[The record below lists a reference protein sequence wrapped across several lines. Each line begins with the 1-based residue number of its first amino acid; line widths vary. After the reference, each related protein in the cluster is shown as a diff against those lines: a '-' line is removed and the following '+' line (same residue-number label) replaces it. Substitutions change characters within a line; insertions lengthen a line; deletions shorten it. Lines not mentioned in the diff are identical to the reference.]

1 MAGSVIGAL
10 RVNLGLDSAQF
21 VKGAKQAETTLQKMS
36 LKMVAVGAAI
46 TAAVGGAVIEFAKL
60 TRETINV
67 ADEISKAAVKIG
79 ISTEELSRLRYAA
92 DLSGLSFEQLQKGLL
107 ILNRNMAGI
116 GGESK
121 KVAEAFARMGIET
134 RNADGTLKSSTQVL
148 KEMAD
153 VFAQMPDGAE
163 KSALAM
169 AVLGKSG
176 ADMIPLL
183 NGGAAELAKLTEE
196 ADRFGIVIDTETG
209 RKAEEFNDN
218 LSRLQGSFAAL
229 GTRLAAE
236 LLPHLVDFTNWL
248 IKNQGEIVK
257 AVGNFGNFVGG
268 VARMASAV
276 ASGVAWMEER
286 FGRLAR
292 AISIV
297 INPLSALV
305 NLATRLGGGSGGSGG
320 PIGQTAGA
328 MMSMG
333 QSALQTAKAMRA
345 LGVEGEGVGKSLGG
359 SVSRGARAAS
369 AAMKPLRDEVRDLV
383 ERLFP
388 ELGSRA
394 KMAELA
400 LLDQAAAQGKITEQM
415 RLQGRLRILGA
426 NDNPDVSRD
435 LIGEGPLDGAKRV
448 AASASIVNKSLEEL
462 QGKSKVQTVAVA
474 DNFAQM
480 SQRITGA
487 LQGLTNSIRSGDF
500 LGILGG
506 VLDIFTQLG
515 SSGIFGQGL
524 ASRIN
529 RPLPSADGGGFTGM
543 GARSGGLDGKG
554 GFLAMLHPRESVLDH
569 TKGQGMGGRFHV
581 TVGVDPRS
589 GNLTAFVNEQIAATA
604 PAIAGAGAAMAQG
617 QMAARQAR
625 RVR

>member
-46 TAAVGGAVIEFAKL
+46 TAAIGGAVIEFAKL

-218 LSRLQGSFAAL
+218 LSRLQGSFSAL

-292 AISIV
+292 AISVI
-297 INPLSALV
+297 INPLSMVV

-320 PIGQTAGA
+320 PLGQTAGA
-328 MMSMG
+328 MVSMG
-333 QSALQTAKAMRA
+333 MSAIQTSKAMRT
-345 LGVEGEGVGKSLGG
+345 LGMEGEGAGKSLGG

-435 LIGEGPLDGAKRV
+435 LTSEGPLDGAKRV
-448 AASASIVNKSLEEL
+448 AASAGIINKSLEEL

-480 SQRITGA
+480 SQRIVGS
-487 LQGLTNSIRSGDF
+487 LQGLTNSIRSGDI

-515 SSGIFGQGL
+515 SSGLFGQGL

-529 RPLPSADGGGFTGM
+529 APRSFNGGGFTGM
-543 GARSGGLDGKG
+543 GARAGGLDGKG

-569 TKGQGMGGRFHV
+569 TKGQGMGGRLHV

-589 GNLTAFVNEQIAATA
+589 GNLTAFVNDQIAATA

-617 QMAARQAR
+617 QMAARAQR
-625 RVR
+625 RIR

>member
-1 MAGSVIGAL
+1 MATVLGSLLVS
-10 RVNLGLDSAQF
+10 LGLESGEFKRGAREAQTAMGGLSA
-21 VKGAKQAETTLQKMS
+21 KMA
-36 LKMVAVGAAI
+36 VVGAAI
-46 TAAVGGAVIEFAKL
+46 TAAIGGAVYEFAKL

-67 ADEISKAAVKIG
+67 ADEISKSAVKIG

-92 DLSGLSFEQLQKGLL
+92 DLSGVSFEQLQKGLL
-107 ILNRNMAGI
+107 ILNRNMAGV

-121 KVAEAFARMGIET
+121 KVSAAFERLGIET
-134 RNADGTLKSSTQVL
+134 RNADGTLKSSTEVL
-148 KEMAD
+148 KQLAD
-153 VFAQMPDGAE
+153 AFAQLPDGAE

-176 ADMIPLL
+176 ADLIPLL

-218 LSRLQGSFAAL
+218 LTRLQGAFSAV

-257 AVGNFGNFVGG
+257 AVGNFGNFISG

-286 FGRLAR
+286 FGRLFR
-292 AISIV
+292 V
-297 INPLSALV
+297 INFILNPLSTLV

-320 PIGQTAGA
+320 PLGQTAGA

-333 QSALQTAKAMRA
+333 QSAMETAKAMRT
-345 LGVEGEGVGKSLGG
+345 LGVEGEGAGRSLGG

-369 AAMKPLRDEVRDLV
+369 ASLAPLRDEVRDLV

-388 ELGSRA
+388 ELGTRA

-400 LLDQAAAQGKITEQM
+400 LLNQAAAQGKITEQM
-415 RLQGRLRILGA
+415 RQQGRLRLLGV
-426 NDNPDVSRD
+426 NDNPEISRD
-435 LIGEGPLDGAKRV
+435 LIGEGPLEGAKRV
-448 AASASIVNKSLEEL
+448 AASADIVNKSLEEL
-462 QGKSKVQTVAVA
+462 QGKSKTQTVQIAESFA
-474 DNFAQM
+474 DMAQDVIG
-480 SQRITGA
+480 S
-487 LQGLTNSIRSGDF
+487 LQGLANGIKSGNF
-500 LGILGG
+500 LDILGG
-506 VLDIFTQLG
+506 VLDLFTQLG
-515 SSGIFGQGL
+515 SSGLFGSKIQAGL
-524 ASRIN
+524 NKPIPRYAN
-529 RPLPSADGGGFTGM
+529 GTNFAP
-543 GARSGGLDGKG
+543 GGLSLVGERGPELVNLPRGAGVMSNRELKNLGGTSVQVIPSPYFDVVVDG
-554 GFLAMLHPRESVLDH
+554 RIIQS
-569 TKGQGMGGRFHV
+569 
-581 TVGVDPRS
+581 
-589 GNLTAFVNEQIAATA
+589 A
-604 PAIAGAGAAMAQG
+604 PAVANAGAMQAQAMAG
-617 QMAARQAR
+617 RSARR

>member
-1 MAGSVIGAL
+1 MATMLGSLLVS
-10 RVNLGLDSAQF
+10 LGLESSEFKRGTREAQAAMGGLSA
-21 VKGAKQAETTLQKMS
+21 KMA
-36 LKMVAVGAAI
+36 VVGAAI
-46 TAAVGGAVIEFAKL
+46 TAAIGGAAYEFARL

-67 ADEISKAAVKIG
+67 ADEISKSAVKIG

-107 ILNRNMAGI
+107 ILNRNMAGV

-121 KVAEAFARMGIET
+121 KVSEAFARMGIET
-134 RNADGTLKSSTQVL
+134 RNADGTLKSSTEVL
-148 KEMAD
+148 KQMAD
-153 VFAQMPDGAE
+153 AFAQMPDGAE

-176 ADMIPLL
+176 ADLIPLL

-196 ADRFGIVIDTETG
+196 ADKFGIVIDTETG

-218 LSRLQGSFAAL
+218 LSRLQGSFSAL

-257 AVGNFGNFVGG
+257 AVGNFGDFVGG

-297 INPLSALV
+297 LNPLSMLV
-305 NLATRLGGGSGGSGG
+305 NLATRLGGGSGNSGG

-333 QSALQTAKAMRA
+333 QSAIQTAKAMRT
-345 LGVEGEGVGKSLGG
+345 LGMEGEGVGKSLGG
-359 SVSRGARAAS
+359 SVGRGARAARAS
-369 AAMKPLRDEVRDLV
+369 LVPLRDEVRDLV

-388 ELGSRA
+388 ELGTRA

-400 LLDQAAAQGKITEQM
+400 LLNTAAAQGKITEQM

-426 NDNPDVSRD
+426 NDNPEVSRD
-435 LIGEGPLDGAKRV
+435 LIGEGALEGAKRV
-448 AASASIVNKSLEEL
+448 AASADIVNKSLEEL
-462 QGKSKVQTVAVA
+462 QGKSEKQTVRVA
-474 DNFAQM
+474 KTFADMTTDIIGSFQ
-480 SQRITGA
+480 QLAGA
-487 LQGLTNSIRSGDF
+487 IKGGGF
-500 LGILGG
+500 LDILGAVIG
-506 VLDIFTQLG
+506 LGTQLG
-515 SSGIFGQGL
+515 QAGLFGSKIQANLNKPIPGFANGTNFAPGGL
-524 ASRIN
+524 AIVGERGPELVN
-529 RPLPSADGGGFTGM
+529 LPRGSGVMSNSDLRDLG
-543 GARSGGLDGKG
+543 GARVQVIPSPYFDVVVDE
-554 GFLAMLHPRESVLDH
+554 RI
-569 TKGQGMGGRFHV
+569 GR
-581 TVGVDPRS
+581 
-589 GNLTAFVNEQIAATA
+589 AA
-604 PAIAGAGAAMAQG
+604 PAIAGAGASQAIGKMQKMQG
-617 QMAARQAR
+617 R
-625 RVR
+625 RLA

>member
-1 MAGSVIGAL
+1 MATILGSLLVS
-10 RVNLGLDSAQF
+10 LGMESSEFKRGTREAQTAMSGLS
-21 VKGAKQAETTLQKMS
+21 KKMA
-36 LKMVAVGAAI
+36 VVGAAI
-46 TAAVGGAVIEFAKL
+46 TAAIGGAAYEFAKL

-67 ADEISKAAVKIG
+67 ADEISKSAVKIG

-134 RNADGTLKSSTQVL
+134 RNADGTLKSSTEVL
-148 KEMAD
+148 KAMAD
-153 VFAQMPDGAE
+153 AFAQMPDGAE

-196 ADRFGIVIDTETG
+196 ADKFGIVIDTETG

-218 LSRLQGSFAAL
+218 LDRLKGAFSAV

-257 AVGNFGNFVGG
+257 SIGDFGNFVSG

-292 AISIV
+292 VIGLI
-297 INPLSALV
+297 INPMSALV
-305 NLATRLGGGSGGSGG
+305 NLATRLGGGGGNSGG

-333 QSALQTAKAMRA
+333 RSAVETAKAMRT
-345 LGVEGEGVGKSLGG
+345 LGVEGEGAGKSLGG

-394 KMAELA
+394 KMAEMA
-400 LLDQAAAQGKITEQM
+400 LLNQAAAQGKITEQM

-426 NDNPDVSRD
+426 NDNPEISRD
-435 LIGEGPLDGAKRV
+435 LIGEGALDGAKRV
-448 AASASIVNKSLEEL
+448 AASADIVNKSLEEL
-462 QGKSKVQTVAVA
+462 RGKSETQTVRVA
-474 DNFAQM
+474 KTFADMTTDIIGSFQ
-480 SQRITGA
+480 Q
-487 LQGLTNSIRSGDF
+487 LTNSIK
-500 LGILGG
+500 
-506 VLDIFTQLG
+506 
-515 SSGIFGQGL
+515 
-524 ASRIN
+524 
-529 RPLPSADGGGFTGM
+529 GGGFLDIL
-543 GARSGGLDGKG
+543 GAVIGLGLKLGEAGLFGEKIQTNLNKNIHAHANGTNFAPGGLSLVGERGPELVNLPRGAGVMSNRELRNLGGTSVQVIPSPYFDVVVDG
-554 GFLAMLHPRESVLDH
+554 R
-569 TKGQGMGGRFHV
+569 
-581 TVGVDPRS
+581 
-589 GNLTAFVNEQIAATA
+589 IAATA

-617 QMAARQAR
+617 QMAARAQR
-625 RVR
+625 RIR

>member
-46 TAAVGGAVIEFAKL
+46 TAAIGGAVIEFAKL

-134 RNADGTLKSSTQVL
+134 RNADGTLKSSTEVL
-148 KEMAD
+148 KAMAD
-153 VFAQMPDGAE
+153 AFAQMPDGAE

-218 LSRLQGSFAAL
+218 LSRLQGSFSAL

-292 AISIV
+292 AISVI
-297 INPLSALV
+297 INPLSMVV
-305 NLATRLGGGSGGSGG
+305 NLATRLGGGAGNSGG
-320 PIGQTAGA
+320 PLGQTAGA

-333 QSALQTAKAMRA
+333 RSAVETAKAMRT
-345 LGVEGEGVGKSLGG
+345 LGMEGEGAGKSLGG
-359 SVSRGARAAS
+359 SVSRGARSAS
-369 AAMKPLRDEVRDLV
+369 AALRPMREELKQAVDLAKEFRNLSV
-383 ERLFP
+383 EN
-388 ELGSRA
+388 S
-394 KMAELA
+394 
-400 LLDQAAAQGKITEQM
+400 QG
-415 RLQGRLRILGA
+415 GILGGNNSLFGFDA
-426 NDNPDVSRD
+426 TLGEGDFG
-435 LIGEGPLDGAKRV
+435 LIGGFAK
-448 AASASIVNKSLEEL
+448 AYSEFDATLGDMAGTSEA
-462 QGKSKVQTVAVA
+462 QTVRIA
-474 DNFAQM
+474 DTFAQM
-480 SQRITGA
+480 SQRIVGS
-487 LQGLTNSIRSGDF
+487 LQGLTNSIRSGDI

-515 SSGIFGQGL
+515 SSGLFGQGL

-529 RPLPSADGGGFTGM
+529 APRSFNGGGFTGM
-543 GARSGGLDGKG
+543 GARAGGLDGKG

-569 TKGQGMGGRFHV
+569 TKGQGMGGRLHV

-589 GNLTAFVNEQIAATA
+589 GNLTAFVNDQIAATA

-617 QMAARQAR
+617 QMAARAQR
-625 RVR
+625 RIR

>member
-1 MAGSVIGAL
+1 MATILGSLLVS
-10 RVNLGLDSAQF
+10 LGMESSEFKRGTREAQTAMSGLS
-21 VKGAKQAETTLQKMS
+21 KKMA
-36 LKMVAVGAAI
+36 VVGAAI
-46 TAAVGGAVIEFAKL
+46 TAAIGGAAYEFAKL

-67 ADEISKAAVKIG
+67 ADEISKSAVKIG

-92 DLSGLSFEQLQKGLL
+92 DLSGLSFEQLQKGLP

-134 RNADGTLKSSTQVL
+134 RNADGTLKSSTEVL
-148 KEMAD
+148 KAMAD

-218 LSRLQGSFAAL
+218 LDRLKGAFSAV

-257 AVGNFGNFVGG
+257 SIGDFGNFVSG
-268 VARMASAV
+268 VARMASSV

-292 AISIV
+292 VIGLI
-297 INPLSALV
+297 INPMSALV
-305 NLATRLGGGSGGSGG
+305 NLATRLGGGGGNSGG

-333 QSALQTAKAMRA
+333 RSAVETAKAMRT
-345 LGVEGEGVGKSLGG
+345 LGVEGEGAGKSLGG
-359 SVSRGARAAS
+359 SVSRGARAARAS
-369 AAMKPLRDEVRDLV
+369 LVPLRDELADLL
-383 ERLFP
+383 ERLYP
-388 ELGSRA
+388 ENTTRRQMDELKRVSENDKRT
-394 KMAELA
+394 AEQIA
-400 LLDQAAAQGKITEQM
+400 ED
-415 RLQGRLRILGA
+415 RRRILGI
-426 NDNPDVSRD
+426 NDNPEISSD
-435 LIGEGPLDGAKRV
+435 LIGEGPLEGAKRV
-448 AASASIVNKSLEEL
+448 AASAGIINKSLEEL
-462 QGKSKVQTVAVA
+462 RGKSETHTVRVA
-474 DNFAQM
+474 KTFADMTTDIIGSFQ
-480 SQRITGA
+480 Q
-487 LQGLTNSIRSGDF
+487 LTNSIR
-500 LGILGG
+500 
-506 VLDIFTQLG
+506 
-515 SSGIFGQGL
+515 
-524 ASRIN
+524 
-529 RPLPSADGGGFTGM
+529 GGGFLDIL
-543 GARSGGLDGKG
+543 GAVIGLGLKLGEAGLFGEKIQTNLNKTIPAHANGTNFAPGGLSLVGERGPELVNLPRGAGVMSNRELRNLGGTSVQVIPSPYFDVVVDG
-554 GFLAMLHPRESVLDH
+554 R
-569 TKGQGMGGRFHV
+569 
-581 TVGVDPRS
+581 
-589 GNLTAFVNEQIAATA
+589 IAATA

-617 QMAARQAR
+617 QMAARAQR
-625 RVR
+625 RIR